1 MQPHRRKESSR
12 LTAQRPPRGKAFYF
26 VSTLLIPFLLFAAL
40 EATLRIFHYGPD
52 LSLFTTEE
60 IAGRTYHIM
69 NPDVK
74 NRYFSHVEFSPNTSP
89 DYFLA
94 PKPQGAFRIFCLG
107 GSTTVG
113 YPYGY
118 VASFSTFL
126 RDRLRTLFPE
136 RNIEIINL
144 GLTATNSFTAVDI
157 ASEIVGYEPDLVI
170 VYDGHNEFYGALGI
184 ASHESIGSA
193 RWLIKSYLRLV
204 HFRSFILIRTLIRA
218 VSKLFGPGI
227 VPDQTGTMM
236 ERLARGQYIPYR
248 GAVYRSCLS
257 NFIENLQEL
266 KSICSGHR
274 VALLLSSQV
283 SNLRNRPPFISGRRG
298 DLSGAEAEQLNGI
311 IRLAEAH
318 LRSGRADS
326 ALALFESAARIDSMN
341 AGVRYGIAQCFDTLG
356 RRAEARREYISSR
369 DLDELRFRASS
380 DFNDAIRSQC
390 VGTGAFF
397 ADIEGTFARS
407 SPNSMV
413 GTNLILEHLHPNM
426 RGYFLMAKEYARS
439 VREHELLCSMQEWD
453 ARDTV
458 GDERLW
464 QRRPATELDEL
475 CAARRMETLTSSWP
489 FGLPSKEPHTKNPSD
504 PMGHIVE
511 RMVMGVST
519 WEEGH
524 VAAARVY
531 ESGGQWDRAEKE
543 YRALINQFPLN
554 SSAYLILGQLYVR
567 RNEPEKAR
575 LVLEQS
581 LAVEK
586 TRFAEQALGAMRLNA
601 DQPNEAIP
609 FLEGAVN
616 LSHTVAERSESGYV
630 LALAYYRS
638 GMKEQAVEQL
648 TKVLQDDPKH
658 SLARGLLARINRMK

>member
-1 MQPHRRKESSR
+1 ML
-12 LTAQRPPRGKAFYF
+12 LT
-26 VSTLLIPFLLFAAL
+26 PFIFLAAL
-40 EATLRIFHYGPD
+40 EATLRLFHYGPD
-52 LSLFTTEE
+52 VSLFTTEE

-89 DYFLA
+89 DYFLV
-94 PKPQGAFRIFCLG
+94 PKPRGTYRIFCLG

-144 GLTATNSFTAVDI
+144 GLTATNSFTAADI
-157 ASEIVGYEPDLVI
+157 VREIVDYEPDLII

-204 HFRSFILIRTLIRA
+204 HFRSFILIRTIIRA
-218 VSKLFGPGI
+218 FSRVLGPGI
-227 VPDQTGTMM
+227 VTDQTGTMM

-248 GAVYRSCLS
+248 GPVYRACLT
-257 NFIENLQEL
+257 NFVENLQEL

-283 SNLRNRPPFISGRRG
+283 SNLRNRPPFVSGRRENLG
-298 DLSGAEAEQLNGI
+298 VAEVKRLDDI
-311 IRLAEAH
+311 TRLADERR
-318 LRSGRADS
+318 RSGRVDS
-326 ALALFESAARIDSMN
+326 ALALYESAALLDSMN
-341 AGVRYGIAQCFDTLG
+341 AGVRFGVAQCLDTLG
-356 RRAEARREYISSR
+356 RRAEARKEYVISR

-380 DFNDAIRSQC
+380 DFNDAIRSQGS
-390 VGTGAFF
+390 GTDAYFV
-397 ADIEGTFARS
+397 DVEETFARN
-407 SPNSMV
+407 SPDSLV

-426 RGYFLMAKEYARS
+426 QGYFIMAKEYARS
-439 VREHELLCSMQEWD
+439 VREHELLCSTQEWD
-453 ARDTV
+453 VRDTV

-464 QRRPATELDEL
+464 EGRPATEVDEM
-475 CAARRMETLTSSWP
+475 CASRRMETLTSSWP
-489 FGLPSKEPHTKNPSD
+489 FSRPSNEAHSQNPPD
-504 PMGHIVE
+504 QIGRIVE
-511 RMVMGVST
+511 RMVKGAST

-524 VAAARVY
+524 VAAARIY
-531 ESGGQWDRAEKE
+531 EAGGQWDRAEKE
-543 YRALINQFPLN
+543 YRALINQLPLN
-554 SSAYLILGQLYVR
+554 SSAYLVLGQSYVR
-567 RNEPEKAR
+567 RNEAEKAR
-575 LVLEQS
+575 IVLEQS
-581 LAVEK
+581 LQVEK
-586 TRFAEQALGAMRLNA
+586 TRFAYQALGVLRLNA
-601 DQPNEAIP
+601 GQANEAIP

-616 LSHTVAERSESGYV
+616 LSHTAAERAESGYV

-638 GMKEQAVEQL
+638 GMKGQALEQI
-648 TKVLQDDPKH
+648 TKVLRDDPKH
-658 SLARGLLARINRMK
+658 SLARGLLARIERMK